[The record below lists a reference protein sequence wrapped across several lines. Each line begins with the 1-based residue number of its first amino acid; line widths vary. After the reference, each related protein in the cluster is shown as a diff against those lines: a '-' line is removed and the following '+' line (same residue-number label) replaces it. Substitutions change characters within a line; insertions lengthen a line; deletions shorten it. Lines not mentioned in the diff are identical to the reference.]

1 MTLSQAGFLSC
12 ADRDVAR
19 WVRLHCG
26 ERSKAQCKERPGK
39 TAEPPAGKRR
49 LQPPPTS
56 AHTSLPQ
63 SDPWQAKHKRHQL
76 TNPSPGHSKR
86 HMRSIKLK
94 KKNKKNKQLKGR
106 GRPEELTYGV

>member
-1 MTLSQAGFLSC
+1 MPGDPEPAGVSVHC

-19 WVRLHCG
+19 WVGLHCG
-26 ERSKAQCKERPGK
+26 EREQAQCKERPGK
-39 TAEPPAGKRR
+39 TASPQQASAR

-63 SDPWQAKHKRHQL
+63 SDPWQAKHKS
-76 TNPSPGHSKR
+76 TSSPNPSPGHSKR

-94 KKNKKNKQLKGR
+94 KKKKTAKGQR
-106 GRPEELTYGV
+106 EA